1 MKQFQFA
8 ELADQI
14 QESFENNSYT
24 LGVFIDFFKAF
35 DATDHA
41 ILLKKLENYRIK
53 GTNLA
58 WFRKYLTNRKQY
70 IQITKTGKAI
80 YEIVHVEYH
89 MVPFLDCCFFWLMS
103 MIFHLLPRY

>member
-1 MKQFQFA
+1 MKQFAFQKGHSTEHA
-8 ELADQI
+8 IAQLVDQI

-70 IQITKTGKAI
+70 IQITNNRKSN
-80 YEIVHVEYH
+80 
-89 MVPFLDCCFFWLMS
+89 L
-103 MIFHLLPRY
+103 